1 MNKDFRVSTG
11 FFRNHKTIKLKRRL
25 GASGVCSLMAL
36 WAYAAETKPY
46 GVLSGLDAE
55 DIAIAAEW
63 DEDAE
68 TFVRNLCEVGF
79 LEQRGD
85 GFYALH
91 DWDEHNPYVA
101 GSVERSNKGRLSRL
115 AGTNRALYEKLR
127 AAGFESISAE
137 ELEAFKKSL
146 RSDNDMKGKAVQ
158 DGNVSNRDPEQDLN
172 ASSTVVEQALTHRQ
186 RGVTKRLTPSPSP
199 SPSPKTPPIVPPPG
213 GAPASS
219 PAPSKAQVERDAR
232 LVLAHLNER
241 KGSAFRKLG
250 NIRARLREGATVDE
264 CKAVIDAKMQDPHF
278 RENPQYLNPETLFRA
293 SKWERYV
300 EEARH
305 PPASWRKRRSVA
317 SGWSAGAGQWDTV
330 VRLAQQGRYRER
342 MSDHLDPPGVAALMA
357 LGGLNA
363 VGAADSFELAR
374 LKKAFLER
382 YDVECGAGAQ
392 AVGA

>member
-1 MNKDFRVSTG
+1 MNDIRLSTG
-11 FFRNHKTIKLKRRL
+11 FASHPKTLKLARRC
-25 GASGVCSLMAL
+25 GYEAVVAL
-36 WAYAAETKPY
+36 LQLWSWAAENRCK
-46 GVLSGLDAE
+46 GVLSNMDAD
-55 DIAIAAEW
+55 DIEIAAGW
-63 DEDAE
+63 
-68 TFVRNLCEVGF
+68 NGGPGQF
-79 LEQRGD
+79 LEACLAIGWLDEAD
-85 GFYALH
+85 GVHSLH
-91 DWDEHNPYVA
+91 DWEEHQPYIFNADERREKARNAAVARWNRKGECRKQSPRNAGSMQPACAEHAPGIAQSEDEHAP
-101 GSVERSNKGRLSRL
+101 SNAPSH
-115 AGTNRALYEKLR
+115 T
-127 AAGFESISAE
+127 FP
-137 ELEAFKKSL
+137 KKY
-146 RSDNDMKGKAVQ
+146 
-158 DGNVSNRDPEQDLN
+158 
-172 ASSTVVEQALTHRQ
+172 
-186 RGVTKRLTPSPSP
+186 
-199 SPSPKTPPIVPPPG
+199 PPIVPPPG
-213 GAPASS
+213 GVPASS

-305 PPASWRKRRSVA
+305 PPASWRKRRSA
-317 SGWSAGAGQWDTV
+317 GAGWSAGAGQWDTA